1 MPTEFDSYSRNVR
14 LLRDL
19 SSPLL
24 AGSAKL
30 LGLQLDTT
38 QTLVFSG
45 SQQLKTTLAEI
56 AALREAAQWPETIR
70 ICLRGALNLTQD
82 FLHATTVYQMESM
95 RLLQEQGAA
104 TQQAIASA
112 LRDQFVIAGE
122 TALGHKSQFQKRRH
136 TA

>member
-1 MPTEFDSYSRNVR
+1 MEFDDYSRSIR

-24 AGSAKL
+24 TGSEKL

-56 AALREAAQWPETIR
+56 AATREAAQWPETMR
-70 ICLRGALNLTQD
+70 ICLQGALNLTQD
-82 FLHATTVYQMESM
+82 FLHATTVYQLESM

-104 TQQAIASA
+104 TQQTIANA
-112 LRDQFVIAGE
+112 LRDQFVIAE
-122 TALGHKSQFQKRRH
+122 KTALGHKSQTQQRRH
-136 TA
+136 SA